1 MTKFI
6 ALAALSGLLVT
17 PLMSTADEQTKT
29 QHIIVDSDQKRLRI
43 DVAESDGKH
52 IEIELDIDDSTAGE
66 ITSAVLERLREKGIK
81 IDDSNDENVHIEINS
96 DDIEGSV
103 EGLDVLQSLKLLKG
117 LEILKEL
124 EGLESLD
131 GDGHLS
137 IEINVEK
144 SEK

>member
-6 ALAALSGLLVT
+6 VLAALSGLLVT
-17 PLMSTADEQTKT
+17 PLMSSADAPTKT
-29 QHIIVDSDQKRLRI
+29 QQIIVDGDQKRLRI

-52 IEIELDIDDSTAGE
+52 IEIELDIDNSTAGE
-66 ITSAVLERLREKGIK
+66 ITSAVLERLRKKGIA
-81 IDDSNDENVHIEINS
+81 IDDSDGENVHIEINS
-96 DDIEGSV
+96 DDVEGNI

-124 EGLESLD
+124 ENLDSLE
-131 GDGHLS
+131 GDQHLS

-144 SEK
+144 TEK

>member
-1 MTKFI
+1 MRKFI
-6 ALAALSGLLVT
+6 VYAALSGLLVA
-17 PLMSTADEQTKT
+17 PLISSANEPSKT
-29 QHIIVDSDQKRLRI
+29 QQVIIDSDQKRLRI
-43 DVAESDGKH
+43 DVTESDGKH

-66 ITSAVLERLREKGIK
+66 ITSAVLEGLREKGIK
-81 IDDSNDENVHIEINS
+81 VDDSHSENVHIEINT

-144 SEK
+144 TEE